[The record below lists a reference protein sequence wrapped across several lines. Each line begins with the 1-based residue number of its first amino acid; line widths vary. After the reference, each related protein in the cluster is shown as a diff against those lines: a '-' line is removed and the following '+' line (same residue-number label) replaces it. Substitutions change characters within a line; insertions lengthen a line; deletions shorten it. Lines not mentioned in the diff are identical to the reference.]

1 MALECLIWT
10 RGGAAKRV
18 VNIAVRGSNVA
29 GDDYD
34 PAHQQVIDIIDQR
47 HDGDRRMLETD
58 TGLLRLLT
66 SAELADEINQ
76 EAIDSSLVNGP
87 VPRP

>member
-1 MALECLIWT
+1 M
-10 RGGAAKRV
+10 
-18 VNIAVRGSNVA
+18 NIAVRGSNVA

-34 PAHQQVIDIIDQR
+34 PAHQQVIDISDQR

-66 SAELADEINQ
+66 SAEIADEINQ
-76 EAIDSSLVNGP
+76 EAIDSSLVDGP